1 MIKSLLRLLN
11 HRVYF
16 SVAWSP
22 TALTR
27 AFAPRVG
34 SLLVAFFML
43 GLLPWVAL
51 FGRDSVVPAGVLA
64 SDNSYISRLKNRLAS
79 LESDESF
86 RDDQLQIFAQELGTL
101 QARLERFDIIS
112 ERLFSTEEFSKH
124 LEGVDALA
132 PSVGDG
138 PMGGVNP
145 KIMPLDIEMG
155 LGYLTLRTDAIS
167 RIMDRTQDLLQ
178 QTVARSQRFTWPVV
192 HQRAYVSSHFGFRRD
207 PFHGGRGYHGGID
220 IAAGWNAPI
229 VAANDGIVTFV
240 GFKSGYGLAVEMMH
254 PGKITTRYAHLNRTL
269 AKVGQQINAG
279 ELIAL
284 MGSTGR
290 STGPHLHFE
299 IAINGERVD
308 PEPLV
313 APFRSR
319 AIDLALGREA
329 AL

>member
-1 MIKSLLRLLN
+1 MLN

-22 TALTR
+22 TSLTR

-34 SLLVAFFML
+34 SLLVGFFML
-43 GLLPWVAL
+43 ALLPWAAL
-51 FGRDSVVPAGVLA
+51 LGREAIAPSGALAAEDSYVG
-64 SDNSYISRLKNRLAS
+64 RLKNRLAS

-86 RDDQLQIFAQELGTL
+86 RDDQLQLFAQELGTL

-112 ERLFSTEEFSKH
+112 ERLFNTDEFAKH
-124 LEGVDALA
+124 LDGVDVLA
-132 PSVGDG
+132 PAVGDG
-138 PMGGVNP
+138 PAVGFNQR
-145 KIMPLDIEMG
+145 ISPLDIEMG

-167 RIMDRTQDLLQ
+167 KIMDRTQELLQ

-192 HQRAYVSSHFGFRRD
+192 HKRAYISSDFGFRRD
-207 PFHGGRGYHGGID
+207 PFHGSRGYHSGID

-229 VAANDGIVTFV
+229 VAANDGVVTFV
-240 GFKSGYGLAVEMMH
+240 GFKSGYGITVEMMH
-254 PGKITTRYAHLNRTL
+254 TGNITTRYAHLNRAL

-308 PEPLV
+308 PEPFV

>member
-1 MIKSLLRLLN
+1 MKSLLRLLN

-34 SLLVAFFML
+34 SLLVGFF
-43 GLLPWVAL
+43 LLALMPWMAL
-51 FGRDSVVPAGVLA
+51 LGRDAVVPAGALA
-64 SDNSYISRLKNRLAS
+64 SEDSYIGRLKNRLAS
-79 LESDESF
+79 MESDESF
-86 RDDQLQIFAQELGTL
+86 RSDQLQQFAQELGTL

-112 ERLFSTEEFSKH
+112 ERLFNTEEFSKH

-132 PSVGDG
+132 PAVGDG
-138 PMGGVNP
+138 PAVTFGQKVS
-145 KIMPLDIEMG
+145 PLDIEMG

-167 RIMDRTQDLLQ
+167 RIMDRTQELLQ

-192 HQRAYVSSHFGFRRD
+192 HQRAYISSGFGFRKD
-207 PFHGGRGYHGGID
+207 PFHGNRGYHAGID

-229 VAANDGIVTFV
+229 VAANDGVVTFV
-240 GFKSGYGLAVEMMH
+240 GYKSGYGLAVEMMH
-254 PGKITTRYAHLNRTL
+254 TGNITTRYAHLNKAL
-269 AKVGQQINAG
+269 AKVGQQANAG

-308 PEPLV
+308 PEPFV

-329 AL
+329 GL